1 MTRKSYTKNGD
12 SPISTILLEIQ
23 VIAQAQCGWLNP
35 LDMTIKAFR
44 HKFNESLASVYPTV
58 EIDSLFFQ
66 LMEHVQNIDRAEI
79 ILNIN
84 SELDLDVQNEVIQFM
99 YRLEK
104 KEPIQYIIGQ
114 TIFAEI
120 PINLNRHVL
129 IPRPETESLVY
140 WIKSREPNDL
150 AILDICSGSGCIAFA
165 LENHINARVT
175 AWDISNE
182 ALTIAKQTAVSIGSN
197 VSFSQVDILKQFQIQ
212 DRWDIIVSN
221 PPYVLQQEKP
231 QIHAN
236 IIEYEPHLALF
247 TSREDP
253 IQFYRAVIQFAA
265 LHLCRGGRLYFELNP
280 NTAKAVIS
288 LLKTMDFID
297 IVVENDM
304 QNQARMLVAKTKK

>member
-1 MTRKSYTKNGD
+1 M
-12 SPISTILLEIQ
+12 STILLEIQ
-23 VIAQAQCGWLNP
+23 VIAHAQFGWLNP

-44 HKFNESLASVYPTV
+44 QKFNESLVSVYPTV

-66 LMEHVQNIDRAEI
+66 LMEHVQNIGRAEI

-84 SELDLDVQNEVIQFM
+84 SELDLDVQNDVIQYM

-114 TIFAEI
+114 TIFAGI

-129 IPRPETESLVY
+129 IPRTETESLVY
-140 WIKSREPNDL
+140 WIKSREPDDL

-197 VSFSQVDILKQFQIQ
+197 VSFSQVDILKQVQIQ

-253 IQFYRAVIQFAA
+253 TQFYRAVIQFAA
-265 LHLCRGGRLYFELNP
+265 LHLYPGGRLYFELNP

>member
-1 MTRKSYTKNGD
+1 
-12 SPISTILLEIQ
+12 
-23 VIAQAQCGWLNP
+23 
-35 LDMTIKAFR
+35 MTIKAFR

-84 SELDLDVQNEVIQFM
+84 SELDLDVQNKVIQFM

-114 TIFAEI
+114 TIFAGI

-140 WIKSREPNDL
+140 WIKSREPDDL

-221 PPYVLQQEKP
+221 PPYIKTRVIRNLESDVS
-231 QIHAN
+231 
-236 IIEYEPHLALF
+236 EFEPFNALDGGNDGLDVIKKVIYKSREILKIKGLLALEIGNEQNKEVSKILKKNSF
-247 TSREDP
+247 RIKYTVKDYKDNVRCLISSRE
-253 IQFYRAVIQFAA
+253 
-265 LHLCRGGRLYFELNP
+265 N
-280 NTAKAVIS
+280 
-288 LLKTMDFID
+288 
-297 IVVENDM
+297 
-304 QNQARMLVAKTKK
+304 

>member
-1 MTRKSYTKNGD
+1 
-12 SPISTILLEIQ
+12 
-23 VIAQAQCGWLNP
+23 
-35 LDMTIKAFR
+35 MTIKAFR
-44 HKFNESLASVYPTV
+44 QKFNESLASVYPTV

-247 TSREDP
+247 TSRKDP

-280 NTAKAVIS
+280 YTAKAVIS